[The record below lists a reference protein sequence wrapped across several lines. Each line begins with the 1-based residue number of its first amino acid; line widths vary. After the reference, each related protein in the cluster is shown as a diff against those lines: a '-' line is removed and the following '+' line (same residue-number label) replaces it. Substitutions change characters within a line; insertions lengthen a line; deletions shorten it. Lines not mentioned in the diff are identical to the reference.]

1 MRRHVRGGQSRE
13 LSRHIEYIH
22 NNRRRMRYAGAGRV
36 GFPIGSGVTEG
47 ACTSMITVR
56 RQRWRERGLTA
67 CLALRAQHLN
77 DRLRP
82 CFAQVRASNMREIR
96 AA

>member
-1 MRRHVRGGQSRE
+1 MT
-13 LSRHIEYIH
+13 LI
-22 NNRRRMRYAGAGRV
+22 NRRRMHYAAAGRV

-56 RQRWRERGLTA
+56 CKRGGQRWRERGLTA

-82 CFAQVRASNMREIR
+82 CFAQVRASYMREVR
-96 AA
+96 SA